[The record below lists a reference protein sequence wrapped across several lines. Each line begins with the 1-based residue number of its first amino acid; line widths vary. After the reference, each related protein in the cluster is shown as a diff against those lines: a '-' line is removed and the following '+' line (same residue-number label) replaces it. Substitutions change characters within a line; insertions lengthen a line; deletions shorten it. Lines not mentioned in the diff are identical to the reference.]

1 MPPPSP
7 PSRLSDVWSDCKPK
21 LALFVFL
28 RVSQFKENS
37 HIWNRCAKC
46 LFCQFHCILWVGP
59 RQTGGPGVIIFS
71 QITIKIKSKHLS
83 GYPPLIISNMRTT
96 NHLPDKNTHKKSF
109 SFFVAPKFLDE
120 KCFVIFLGRH
130 LYLSQKVVLTLLAYF

>member
-1 MPPPSP
+1 MCGLTASLNLPYLSFCVFPSLRKPPIFGP
-7 PSRLSDVWSDCKPK
+7 DVRNAYFVNFTASCGWV
-21 LALFVFL
+21 LA
-28 RVSQFKENS
+28 
-37 HIWNRCAKC
+37 
-46 LFCQFHCILWVGP
+46 
-59 RQTGGPGVIIFS
+59 RQGPGVIIFS

-109 SFFVAPKFLDE
+109 SFFVAPKFLYE